1 MERRSNE
8 YVSQALRDVSSA
20 RKLEPSDVIR
30 ECEKAGSGLAVF
42 SLDARCEAYLSQK
55 LRDTDVVYRSG
66 DKVQV
71 FAPVSRDGCQTLLSK
86 IIDVAGKSE
95 IHVTFLERP
104 SDLMRAYGSN
114 ELADIALGK
123 ECKSEQAY
131 VAGRNFSKEDAFE
144 YLKTIHNINPSV
156 LGGQVK
162 VVFVPSNDFECVRV
176 LETKAGWAL
185 VERKGSRKNV
195 EDISYMVKDKGF
207 VVYGVPQGQSYA
219 YDRLKKALIR
229 NE

>member
-8 YVSQALRDVSSA
+8 YVSQVLRELSSS

-42 SLDARCEAYLSQK
+42 SLDAKCEEHLPEK

-71 FAPVSRDGCQTLLSK
+71 FAPVSREGCQTLLSK
-86 IIDVAGKSE
+86 ILDVSKGGE

-104 SDLMRAYGSN
+104 SDLMRSYGSN

-131 VAGRNFSKEDAFE
+131 VAGRNFSKEDAIE

-156 LGGQVK
+156 LGEQVK
-162 VVFVPSNDFECVRV
+162 VVFVPSDDFECVRV
-176 LETKAGWAL
+176 LETKSGWAL
-185 VERKGSRKNV
+185 VERKSSRKSV
-195 EDISYMVKDKGF
+195 EDISYMIKDKGF
-207 VVYGVPQGQSYA
+207 VVYGVPKGQSYA
-219 YDRLKKALIR
+219 YDRLKKALVR
-229 NE
+229 NV